1 MDHVLVIAEAS
12 NNRTFLMRGAAAA
25 FIDFEQCV
33 NCLLQACLLYKSQCT
48 IHKKDVWKQLY
59 YVVNFLAW
67 HTYRQLNR
75 VKNTMA
81 TSVIS
86 E

>member
-33 NCLLQACLLYKSQCT
+33 NCLLQAAVKTKSLEAAAGTEWVLGTKEGKSHLANYLY
-48 IHKKDVWKQLY
+48 L
-59 YVVNFLAW
+59 
-67 HTYRQLNR
+67 
-75 VKNTMA
+75 
-81 TSVIS
+81 
-86 E
+86 

>member
-33 NCLLQACLLYKSQCT
+33 NCLLQACLLIKANAL
-48 IHKKDVWKQLY
+48 HKKDIWKQLY
-59 YVVNFLAW
+59 YMWSTLLAW
-67 HTYRQLNR
+67 R
-75 VKNTMA
+75 
-81 TSVIS
+81 IS
-86 E
+86 SS